1 MSGSATGV
9 APGSTLPRY
18 ALVQRL
24 LHWLIAVL
32 VVLALIAGGTI
43 GFLGFDGMR
52 ATFGVEGTN
61 FFYTSHK
68 TLGVLILGL
77 MVLRLL
83 ARLTLGKPAYAV
95 PLPAPQRVASQTVHT
110 LFYVLLLV
118 MPVLGWLATASG
130 GFPVHLFHIELPG
143 LIGRNDALSD
153 TLFLWHRIVGITLV
167 GLIALHVAG
176 AIYHWKIRRDGVMQR
191 MSLFRPRPTAR

>member
-1 MSGSATGV
+1 M
-9 APGSTLPRY
+9 PRY

-24 LHWLIAVL
+24 LHWLVAVL

-43 GFLGFDGMR
+43 GVLGFEGMR
-52 ATFGVEGTN
+52 ATFGAGGTD
-61 FFYTSHK
+61 FFYTAHK
-68 TLGVLILGL
+68 TMGVLILGL
-77 MVLRLL
+77 MVLRL
-83 ARLTLGKPAYAV
+83 ATRLTLGKPAYAV
-95 PLPAPQRVASQTVHT
+95 PLPAAQRLASQTVHT

-143 LIGRNDALSD
+143 LIGRNDALSE

-167 GLIALHVAG
+167 ALIVLHVAG

-191 MSLFRPRPTAR
+191 MSLFRQRRQD